1 MCQKCEAIRKNSKEV
16 ALKIGESGGPG
27 GLPPIRTT
35 TFTNFQYEKLSA
47 QCKRSISDAEIL
59 TTTLSLYATCAQN
72 AMKSEKTA
80 IPSEKKCTYMPQK
93 SVHFRSGWH

>member
-47 QCKRSISDAEIL
+47 QCKQSISDAEIL
-59 TTTLSLYATCAQN
+59 TTRLFLYATCAQN
-72 AMKSEKTA
+72 AMKSEKQFLA
-80 IPSEKKCTYMPQK
+80 EKRGK
-93 SVHFRSGWH
+93 SQNN